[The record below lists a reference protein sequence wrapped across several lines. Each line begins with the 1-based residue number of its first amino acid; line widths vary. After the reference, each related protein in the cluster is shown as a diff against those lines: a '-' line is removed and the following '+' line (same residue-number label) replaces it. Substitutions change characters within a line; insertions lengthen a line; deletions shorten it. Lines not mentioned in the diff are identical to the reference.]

1 MNNVDD
7 ILFKDLLEARD
18 KYKNRRKVIKT
29 EVGLDS
35 LYIGALGGVI
45 VGFIDLIIQNINNSP
60 IAFNPECWKSIAL
73 ASIVGFLISS
83 SLYGSNFISKIKRA
97 VILERYYNDR
107 IKSEVENYYEKRIEN
122 IKDED
127 NLQTL
132 MLKKQILLNKQKDLI
147 SYNALRHKEKK
158 ELKNSISSI
167 EAEIK
172 KQRALIKSGET
183 I

>member
-1 MNNVDD
+1 MNDVDD

-18 KYKNRRKVIKT
+18 KYKNRRKVIKI

-35 LYIGALGGVI
+35 LYIGALGGVL

-60 IAFNPECWKSIAL
+60 IAFNPECWKSIVL

-83 SLYGSNFISKIKRA
+83 SLYGSNFISKIKKA
-97 VILERYYNDR
+97 VTLERYYNDR
-107 IKSEVENYYEKRIEN
+107 IKSEVEKYYEKRIEN

-132 MLKKQILLNKQKDLI
+132 LLKKQILLNKQKDLI
-147 SYNALRHKEKK
+147 SYNALKHKERK

-167 EAEIK
+167 EVEIK
-172 KQRALIKSGET
+172 KQRSLIKSGET